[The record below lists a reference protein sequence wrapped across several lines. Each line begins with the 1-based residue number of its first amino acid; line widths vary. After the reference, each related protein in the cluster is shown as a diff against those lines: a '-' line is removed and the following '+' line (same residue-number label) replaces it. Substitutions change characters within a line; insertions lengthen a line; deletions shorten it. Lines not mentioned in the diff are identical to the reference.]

1 MTLALLGGIRELFH
15 GMSPSV
21 CLSRVF
27 TWLNRGSAS
36 GARVSEKGCCGF
48 LSVLYHQAYAICVPY
63 CWCNLDCLEKVVCA
77 GVLCS
82 KIVIPPPLLLY
93 LADILEKILWGY
105 IPLSAHTFF
114 HWFTFV
120 SKTCVQQVLFCLL
133 TSDFPFTY
141 INMNS
146 VVREDCPFTPV
157 SLFNQIFLYPHKL
170 MNVFFSLWII
180 VQFYHF
186 LFCCSNCSV
195 LATQSSCGLASRSLA
210 SQGSSTFFSL
220 IAAAA

>member
-1 MTLALLGGIRELFH
+1 MECPPVCVCLEFSPDWTKALHLGQEYQRRDAVAFLVCCITRSML
-15 GMSPSV
+15 SV
-21 CLSRVF
+21 CLIGDATLIAWRKWF
-27 TWLNRGSAS
+27 LQGCSAL
-36 GARVSEKGCCGF
+36 KL
-48 LSVLYHQAYAICVPY
+48 LSL
-63 CWCNLDCLEKVVCA
+63 
-77 GVLCS
+77 
-82 KIVIPPPLLLY
+82 PPLLLY

-114 HWFTFV
+114 HWFTFI
-120 SKTCVQQVLFCLL
+120 SKTCVRQVLFCLL
-133 TSDFPFTY
+133 TSDFPSTY

-170 MNVFFSLWII
+170 MDVSFSLWIT